1 MWQRIQT
8 IYLAIAALLSGVSL
22 APLPYNT
29 SGTQTLEM
37 NDYIVLIVLCAL
49 VAAASLVTIVLFKNR
64 TLQLNLC
71 RLILALLAVIEVS
84 AAYFAYAAVG
94 ADMPQVGSFFP
105 VLAFMATLLAIRGIR
120 ADERLIRSMDRL
132 R

>member
-22 APLPYNT
+22 APLPYDT
-29 SGTQTLEM
+29 SGTQALEM
-37 NDYIVLIVLCAL
+37 NDYIALIVLCAL
-49 VAAASLVTIVLFKNR
+49 VAVASLATIFLFKNR

-71 RLILALLAVIEVS
+71 RLILVVLAAIVAS
-84 AAYFAYAAVG
+84 AAYFAYATAG
-94 ADMPQVGSFFP
+94 TDMPQVGSAFP
-105 VLAFMATLLAIRGIR
+105 FVAFVATLLAMRGIR